1 MPMNLQEMTER
12 VAEFV
17 NASRVDSIHD
27 TDESL
32 KIATI
37 IKETYEEMVLS
48 KEIQTALE
56 LFQLQS
62 ASNDS
67 AKTCLIIPDKAL
79 TLDIV
84 KYTHKDGRIYSPE
97 YLEPMEFIDM
107 SLGLDTTKDAVE
119 TVVDSESNATYNI
132 KNDKD
137 PTYYTIMAG
146 KYLVFDSYNK
156 DFEDTLQ
163 GQHALVYGHTLPEF
177 KLEDTFVP
185 DLQEQQFPVLVSRAK
200 TAADMELRNNF
211 NKVEYEKGRKL
222 FLNITNDSKSYTRGN
237 TRWNNRIKFRAL

>member
-1 MPMNLQEMTER
+1 MSMNLQEMTER

-17 NASRVDSIHD
+17 NASRVNSIHD

-48 KEIQTALE
+48 KEIQTALV
-56 LFQLQS
+56 LFPLQS
-62 ASNDS
+62 ASS
-67 AKTCLIIPDKAL
+67 ETTRTKLYLPDTAL

-84 KYTHKDGRIYSPE
+84 KYTDHQGKVYSPS
-97 YLEPMEFIDM
+97 YLEPMEFVSMTLD
-107 SLGLDTTKDAVE
+107 LDTTKSETE
-119 TVVDSESNATYNI
+119 TVVDAEAGVTYNI
-132 KNDKD
+132 TNNKD
-137 PTYYTIMAG
+137 PSYYTLMAG
-146 KYLVFDSYNK
+146 KYLIFDSYNK
-156 DFEDTLQ
+156 KVENSIE
-163 GQHALVYGHTLPEF
+163 GRRALVYGHIMPVFELR
-177 KLEDTFVP
+177 DDFVP

-211 NKVEYEKGRKL
+211 NRVEYEKGRKL